1 MNTKHI
7 LALFFSA
14 ALFLSVSCKEK
25 KKEETESTE
34 NQMEKVMATHDE
46 VMPKMGKIGRLVGKL
61 KSKVDTTATG
71 MEYGKAMK
79 DLQEA
84 NTSMM
89 DWMQGFGDRF
99 DSDEIMNGKE
109 LTLKKQEWLN
119 EEEEKVEMVKEKI
132 NSSIEKAEALLSDH

>member
-7 LALFFSA
+7 LAIFFSA
-14 ALFLSVSCKEK
+14 TLLLSISCKEE
-25 KKEETESTE
+25 KKEAEKST
-34 NQMEKVMATHDE
+34 QMEQVMAIHDE

-79 DLQEA
+79 DLQDA

-89 DWMQGFGDRF
+89 DWMQAFGSRF
-99 DSDEIMNGKE
+99 DSGEIMEGKKLSPE
-109 LTLKKQEWLN
+109 KQEWLD
-119 EEEEKVEMVKEKI
+119 EEEEKVKMVKEKI
-132 NSSIEKAEALLSDH
+132 NSSITNAEALLNEQ

>member
-7 LALFFSA
+7 LALFFFA
-14 ALFLSVSCKEK
+14 ILFLSVSCKEE
-25 KKEETESTE
+25 KKEETTSTE
-34 NQMEKVMATHDE
+34 NQMEKVMAIHDE
-46 VMPKMGKIGRLVGKL
+46 VMPKMGQIGRLVGKL
-61 KSKVDTTATG
+61 KSKIDTTATG

-79 DLQEA
+79 DLQDA

-109 LTLKKQEWLN
+109 LTPEKQELLN
-119 EEEEKVEMVKEKI
+119 EEEEKINVVKEKI
-132 NSSIEKAEALLSDH
+132 NSSIEKAEVLLSEQ

>member
-7 LALFFSA
+7 LALFFSVI
-14 ALFLSVSCKEK
+14 LFLSVSCKEG
-25 KKEETESTE
+25 KKEKPAGTE
-34 NQMEKVMATHDE
+34 NQMEQVMAIHDE
-46 VMPKMGKIGRLVGKL
+46 VMPKMGQIGRLVGKL

-71 MEYGKAMK
+71 VEYGKAMR
-79 DLQEA
+79 DLQDA

-109 LTLKKQEWLN
+109 LTLEKQEWLN

-132 NSSIEKAEALLSDH
+132 NSSIEKAEALLSE